1 MPGRGQ
7 PAFCRDVIIGLIC
20 LSAVTASSLAAK
32 EAEQQDPDTELA
44 NLLAMRVPELQRRY
58 NVPGVA
64 IALWQDGKEPVVF
77 NFGVTDARTKAP
89 ITDDTTFQVAS
100 ISKLVTG
107 ALVLQLR
114 DAGEIS
120 LDEPIGFYLH
130 SFALPPSQWTE
141 RDVTIRRILN
151 HTAGLSV
158 HGYFPGS
165 VIPGEMPT
173 LQQSLEGNLNDAE
186 KVELVAEPGRGYRY
200 SGGGFSL
207 LQLALEEKYNAPF
220 ARLAEDRLF
229 KPLGLSAASFEAD
242 AILDGAGAQP
252 HDSAGKAMPQRAFA
266 NVAAGG
272 LVINA
277 GELAMLAEAVL
288 GKGPLHGKLLTNEGQ
303 FLLTSPSAIGEATSR
318 GVTMEQAMVAPG
330 SAPGP
335 YLIRPTLG
343 AMIATRGDGSHVIG
357 HTGSNVGWKAAVEY
371 VPETGAG
378 IAVLTNSETGNG
390 ILLPVVCEWLKVQD
404 RARGVSADR
413 HCPEFGLALLEAA
426 YARDGVDG
434 MQSAYSKMH
443 NASPGA
449 YLFDDWTA
457 VGFVISLFAQ
467 RDLGLLD
474 MADILAAGQVV
485 LRDNAVGFPQSGLA
499 ASANSLILALAGKG
513 DEACREA
520 SRAMSTGPLEEQA
533 SGLLGQATSIL
544 GANCSALEKAFATEK
559 AETADSAGG
568 K

>member
-1 MPGRGQ
+1 MPGSGQ
-7 PAFCRDVIIGLIC
+7 SAFCRKVIIGLTC
-20 LSAVTASSLAAK
+20 LTAVTASSLAAK
-32 EAEQQDPDTELA
+32 EPQQQGPDTEFA
-44 NLLAMRVPELQRRY
+44 NWLTTQVPELQRSY
-58 NVPGVA
+58 HVPGVA
-64 IALWQDGKEPVVF
+64 IALWQDGEEPVVF
-77 NFGVTDARTKAP
+77 NFGITDVRTQAAV
-89 ITDDTTFQVAS
+89 TDDTTFQVAS

-107 ALVLQLR
+107 ALVMRLR

-120 LDEPIGFYLH
+120 LDEPIGSYLQ
-130 SFALPPSQWTE
+130 SFALPRSQWTE

-173 LQQSLEGNLNDAE
+173 LHQSLAGTKDESE
-186 KVELVAEPGRGYRY
+186 KVELVAQPGRAYRY
-200 SGGGFSL
+200 SGGGYSL
-207 LQLALEEKYNAPF
+207 LQLALEDKYNLPF
-220 ARLAEDRLF
+220 ARLAEDRLL
-229 KPLGLSAASFEAD
+229 KPIGLSAASFEAD
-242 AILDGAGAQP
+242 AILAGAGAQP
-252 HDSAGKAMPQRAFA
+252 HDSAGRAMPQRAFA
-266 NVAAGG
+266 NLAAGG

-277 GELAMLAEAVL
+277 RELAMLAGAVL
-288 GKGPLHGKLLTNEGQ
+288 GKGPDGATLLSQEGQ
-303 FLLTSPSAIGEATSR
+303 NLMTIPSAIGEDT
-318 GVTMEQAMVAPG
+318 GNGFTMEQAMVAPD

-343 AMIATRGDGSHVIG
+343 AMIATRDDGSHVIG

-371 VPETGAG
+371 VPETKAG
-378 IAVLTNSETGNG
+378 IVVLTNSETGNG

-404 RARGVSADR
+404 RTRGVSAHR
-413 HCPEFGLALLEAA
+413 QCPEFGLALLEAA

-434 MQSAYSKMH
+434 MQSAYSRMRD
-443 NASPGA
+443 ASPGA

-485 LRDNAVGFPQSGLA
+485 LRDNAAGFPQSGLA

-520 SRAMSTGPLEEQA
+520 IRAKSTGPLEEQA
-533 SGLLGQATSIL
+533 SDLLDQATSIL
-544 GANCSALEKAFATEK
+544 GASCSALEKAFATEK